1 VISRILTAPVR
12 FVRAAYR
19 FADPELKVGR
29 IPWGRTVL
37 AMQIVAALIF
47 LGYTLVKKDSVFPW
61 QESPYYVDV
70 ILPDAKGLV
79 PKKEPAAGVAGAFAG
94 KVSNVVV
101 ENGQARVTLRLD
113 PELKGKIFNNATA
126 EVRPTSVL
134 QTLIVNVLPGDPA
147 TGPLDEGKAI
157 PPENTTAFIHIDEL
171 TSVLDAD
178 TQAQIQILITEA
190 ARAFTGRE
198 PELRKILAELGRLT
212 DGATPVAEALAD
224 RRVLLRRLVG
234 NLDQLFATVRTRG
247 TQLASAIDLG
257 SRTLSVTSAREPE
270 LTAAVRGLAPTV
282 SELTRA
288 LVASRGLAEPL
299 TVALDELVPVAGEV
313 GPLAE
318 ELRQLAPNASEF
330 LELADDLARTG
341 NEPVKLFAEGVKGQA
356 ARVREDQ
363 IPALKELVHLVE
375 LIDKYKTGLVQ
386 FAESWSSALSN
397 NRRAGPYTQFAIVN
411 SEITSKGLGLARSAA
426 RSEDGEPSKLS
437 RMLAEALELTCKDN
451 PAACLIRFNTP
462 GLPEDPIT
470 PTRDDSGG

>member
-1 VISRILTAPVR
+1 MKRILTAPAR
-12 FVRAAYR
+12 FVRGAWR
-19 FADPELKVGR
+19 FIDPDLKVGR

-37 AMQIVAALIF
+37 VLELIAAMIF
-47 LGYTLVKKDSVFPW
+47 LGYTLVKKDTVFPW

-70 ILPDAKGLV
+70 ILPDAKGLY

-94 KVSNVVV
+94 KVERVVV

-113 PELKGKIFNNATA
+113 PDLRGKIFNDATA

-134 QTLIVNVLPGDPA
+134 QTLIVNVLPGNPS
-147 TGPLDEGKAI
+147 TGALDEGKAI
-157 PPENTTAFIHIDEL
+157 PPENTTAFVHIDEL

-198 PELRKILAELGRLT
+198 PELRKILVELGRLT

-224 RRVLLRRLVG
+224 RRVLLSRLVG
-234 NLDQLFATVRTRG
+234 NLDRLFTTLRTRG

-257 SRTLSVTSAREPE
+257 SKTLSVTSAREPE
-270 LTAAVRGLAPTV
+270 LTSAIRGLAPTV
-282 SELTRA
+282 SELERA
-288 LVASRGLAEPL
+288 LGASRGLAQPL
-299 TVALDELVPVAGEV
+299 TSALDELVPVADEV

-318 ELRQLAPNASEF
+318 GLRGLAPQASDF

-341 NEPVKLFAEGVKGQA
+341 SEPVALFAEGVKGQA
-356 ARVREDQ
+356 ARVRRDQ
-363 IPALKELVHLVE
+363 IPALEELVHLVD
-375 LIDKYKTGLVQ
+375 LIDKYKTGIVQ
-386 FAESWSSALSN
+386 FAESWSSALSA

-411 SEITSKGLGLARSAA
+411 AEILPEGLGLTRAA
-426 RSEDGEPSKLS
+426 TKSEAGESSKLALL
-437 RMLAEALELTCKDN
+437 LAEALELTCEDN

-462 GLPEDPIT
+462 GLPSEPVTAGHGED
-470 PTRDDSGG
+470 GE